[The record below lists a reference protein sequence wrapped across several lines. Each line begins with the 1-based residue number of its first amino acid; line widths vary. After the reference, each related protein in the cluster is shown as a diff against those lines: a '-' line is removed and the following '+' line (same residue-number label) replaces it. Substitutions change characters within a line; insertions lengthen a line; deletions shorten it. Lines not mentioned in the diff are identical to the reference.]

1 MIVKIDNLSHDFRGI
16 TKVSGKVTFIPD
28 TIPGEVVNVKITES
42 KSKFNVGNTI
52 SYIETSEDRTNP
64 ICPYYELCGGCDTS
78 YIKYDKVLEYKRNI
92 VSDILSRYAGILF
105 NPTIIS
111 DGNIF
116 GYRNKILLRVM
127 NGKLSLVKEGS
138 NELVNISKCLLVNDN
153 INRIIEI
160 MNNICLD
167 SVNDVTIRGTNEIM
181 VIVNGD
187 ISKDLLIDNLKNN
200 VCSIIL
206 NDDVIYGKDYI
217 TIDVGNY
224 SYAVYP
230 KSFFQINTKM
240 IEKLY
245 DKVKEYAGTGN
256 RLLDLY
262 CGAGTIGIYLSDN
275 FNYVDGVEVNSFAIE
290 GANLN
295 KSINNIKNT
304 CFECKKAS
312 DISNTDYDVIVVDPP
327 RAGLDNITINKLL
340 ESNASRI
347 VYVSCN
353 PITLARDIKIL
364 KDKYEV
370 DDMVLFDMFPNT
382 KHVES
387 ILLLHKKKNE
397 NPYKI
402 KEKVD
407 FEISNSDLETI
418 YPIASNKAKLDE
430 NYMEKSRKITYEL
443 QSENKGYYALW
454 KKIVDTSV
462 SEIKKLYDKLYVSFD
477 LWNGESD
484 ASKYIPEMMEYLKE
498 KKLLTES
505 DGALI
510 IDISKKEDTK
520 EMPPLIL
527 IKSNGAVSYE
537 ATDLATI
544 WERMKNYSPDEI
556 WYVVDNRQE
565 LHFEQVFRAAYKAGI
580 VPESVKLEFIGFGT
594 MNGNDGK
601 PFKTRDGGVMS
612 LSNLLSLAKE
622 ETYKKLN
629 PGVPDNKKD
638 EISTQ
643 IAVSALKYADLL
655 PNRETDYIFDLT
667 KFTDM
672 NGKTGPYLLYSTI
685 RIRSLLNKANDS
697 NIPYTSL
704 KKIVNNYDREVILN
718 LLNLKSV
725 INKSLKD
732 KSLNEIT
739 EYLYKLTNSYNN
751 FYSENRIL
759 TEEDDEK
766 RESWLYLS
774 KIVYN
779 VNMYLLNILGIEVP
793 EKM

>member
-1 MIVKIDNLSHDFRGI
+1 M
-16 TKVSGKVTFIPD
+16 
-28 TIPGEVVNVKITES
+28 
-42 KSKFNVGNTI
+42 
-52 SYIETSEDRTNP
+52 
-64 ICPYYELCGGCDTS
+64 
-78 YIKYDKVLEYKRNI
+78 
-92 VSDILSRYAGILF
+92 
-105 NPTIIS
+105 
-111 DGNIF
+111 
-116 GYRNKILLRVM
+116 
-127 NGKLSLVKEGS
+127 
-138 NELVNISKCLLVNDN
+138 
-153 INRIIEI
+153 
-160 MNNICLD
+160 
-167 SVNDVTIRGTNEIM
+167 
-181 VIVNGD
+181 
-187 ISKDLLIDNLKNN
+187 
-200 VCSIIL
+200 
-206 NDDVIYGKDYI
+206 KDYI
-217 TIDVGNY
+217 LNCG
-224 SYAVYP
+224 
-230 KSFFQINTKM
+230 QIVKN
-240 IEKLY
+240 I
-245 DKVKEYAGTGN
+245 VKEFGYEADNVELLPSSRPDLGQYQYNGIMSLAKKYHQNPIDIANKVVSKMKENDNFININIAGPGFINITF
-256 RLLDLY
+256 
-262 CGAGTIGIYLSDN
+262 SDN
-275 FNYVDGVEVNSFAIE
+275 SLINY
-290 GANLN
+290 LN
-295 KSINNIKNT
+295 KFNIEELVKNNKQYKKIIIDYGGPNVAKVLHVGHLRSANIG
-304 CFECKKAS
+304 EALKRLCKKS
-312 DISNTDYDVIVVDPP
+312 
-327 RAGLDNITINKLL
+327 G
-340 ESNASRI
+340 
-347 VYVSCN
+347 
-353 PITLARDIKIL
+353 
-364 KDKYEV
+364 YEV
-370 DDMVLFDMFPNT
+370 ISDVHLGDYGRQMGMIINEIQERNPNLSYFSEKFD
-382 KHVES
+382 E
-387 ILLLHKKKNE
+387 
-397 NPYKI
+397 

>member
-1 MIVKIDNLSHDFRGI
+1 M
-16 TKVSGKVTFIPD
+16 
-28 TIPGEVVNVKITES
+28 
-42 KSKFNVGNTI
+42 
-52 SYIETSEDRTNP
+52 
-64 ICPYYELCGGCDTS
+64 
-78 YIKYDKVLEYKRNI
+78 
-92 VSDILSRYAGILF
+92 
-105 NPTIIS
+105 
-111 DGNIF
+111 
-116 GYRNKILLRVM
+116 
-127 NGKLSLVKEGS
+127 
-138 NELVNISKCLLVNDN
+138 
-153 INRIIEI
+153 
-160 MNNICLD
+160 
-167 SVNDVTIRGTNEIM
+167 
-181 VIVNGD
+181 
-187 ISKDLLIDNLKNN
+187 
-200 VCSIIL
+200 
-206 NDDVIYGKDYI
+206 KDYI
-217 TIDVGNY
+217 LNCE
-224 SYAVYP
+224 
-230 KSFFQINTKM
+230 QIIKNIVK
-240 IEKLY
+240 ECGYEL
-245 DKVKEYAGTGN
+245 DKVELLPSSRPDLGQYQYNGIMSLAKKYHQNPIDIANKVVSKMNENDNFININIAGPGFINITF
-256 RLLDLY
+256 
-262 CGAGTIGIYLSDN
+262 SDN
-275 FNYVDGVEVNSFAIE
+275 SLINYLNEFNIE
-290 GANLN
+290 ELVKNNEQYKKIIIDYGGPNVAKVLHVGHLRSANIGEAL
-295 KSINNIKNT
+295 KRL
-304 CFECKKAS
+304 CKKS
-312 DISNTDYDVIVVDPP
+312 
-327 RAGLDNITINKLL
+327 G
-340 ESNASRI
+340 
-347 VYVSCN
+347 
-353 PITLARDIKIL
+353 
-364 KDKYEV
+364 YEV
-370 DDMVLFDMFPNT
+370 ISDVHLGDYGRQMGMIINEIQERNPNLSYFSEKFD
-382 KHVES
+382 E
-387 ILLLHKKKNE
+387 
-397 NPYKI
+397 

-407 FEISNSDLETI
+407 FEITNSDLETI
-418 YPIASNKAKLDE
+418 YPIASNKAKSDE

-443 QSENKGYYALW
+443 QNEHKGYYALW

-498 KKLLTES
+498 TKLLTES
-505 DGALI
+505 EGALI
-510 IDISKKEDTK
+510 IDISKEEDTK
-520 EMPPLIL
+520 EIPPLIL

-580 VPESVKLEFIGFGT
+580 VPESVKLKFIGFGT

-685 RIRSLLNKANDS
+685 RIRSLLNKANDG
-697 NIPYTSL
+697 NIPYISL
-704 KKIVNNYDREVILN
+704 KEIVNNYDREVILN

-725 INKSLKD
+725 INKALKD

-759 TEEDDEK
+759 TEEDTEK

>member
-1 MIVKIDNLSHDFRGI
+1 MKDYILNCEQIIKNIINECGYELDKVELLPSSRPDLGQYQYNGIMSLAKKYHQNPIDIANKVVSKMNENDNFIKINIAGPGFVNITFSDNSLI
-16 TKVSGKVTFIPD
+16 
-28 TIPGEVVNVKITES
+28 NYLN
-42 KSKFNVGNTI
+42 KFNV
-52 SYIETSEDRTNP
+52 E
-64 ICPYYELCGGCDTS
+64 ELVKNNEQYKKIIIDYGGPNVA
-78 YIKYDKVLEYKRNI
+78 KVLHVGHLRSANIGEALKRLCKKSGYE
-92 VSDILSRYAGILF
+92 V
-105 NPTIIS
+105 IS
-111 DGNIF
+111 DVHLGDY
-116 GYRNKILLRVM
+116 GRQM
-127 NGKLSLVKEGS
+127 GM
-138 NELVNISKCLLVNDN
+138 
-153 INRIIEI
+153 II
-160 MNNICLD
+160 
-167 SVNDVTIRGTNEIM
+167 NEIQER
-181 VIVNGD
+181 NP
-187 ISKDLLIDNLKNN
+187 NL
-200 VCSIIL
+200 
-206 NDDVIYGKDYI
+206 
-217 TIDVGNY
+217 
-224 SYAVYP
+224 SYF
-230 KSFFQINTKM
+230 S
-240 IEKLY
+240 EK
-245 DKVKEYAGTGN
+245 
-256 RLLDLY
+256 
-262 CGAGTIGIYLSDN
+262 
-275 FNYVDGVEVNSFAIE
+275 
-290 GANLN
+290 
-295 KSINNIKNT
+295 
-304 CFECKKAS
+304 
-312 DISNTDYDVIVVDPP
+312 
-327 RAGLDNITINKLL
+327 
-340 ESNASRI
+340 
-347 VYVSCN
+347 
-353 PITLARDIKIL
+353 
-364 KDKYEV
+364 
-370 DDMVLFDMFPNT
+370 FD
-382 KHVES
+382 E
-387 ILLLHKKKNE
+387 
-397 NPYKI
+397 

-407 FEISNSDLETI
+407 FEITNNDLETI

-430 NYMEKSRKITYEL
+430 NYMEKSRKITYEI

-537 ATDLATI
+537 ATDLVTI

-629 PGVPDNKKD
+629 SSVPDNKKD

-655 PNRETDYIFDLT
+655 PNRETDYIFDLA

-685 RIRSLLNKANDS
+685 RIRSLLNKANDA
-697 NIPYTSL
+697 NITYTSL

-759 TEEDDEK
+759 IEEDVEK

-774 KIVYN
+774 KIVYS
-779 VNMYLLNILGIEVP
+779 VNMYLLNVLGIEVP